1 MARSSSRWQ
10 DLGLINI
17 KRERLFDK
25 EKKNRPGINIGI
37 KESHIGQVWPALAVG
52 WWRKS
57 PSEKQNKKWGVS
69 VDNNGRENARAAKRE
84 RAHTEL
90 NRCVFPS
97 AMVRPGTKTF
107 FFSLLLL
114 KIRHLVSLPFD
125 FVCVLKSWTERKG
138 KDYNHF
144 SPSFFFSSPSS
155 HIWFWRGEKT
165 IALMQLVHIF
175 RTLACNAHEHT
186 CCKCANGGLC
196 RWYNQLSKACVG
208 FFRRCEGH

>member
-1 MARSSSRWQ
+1 MAKIPIGETKQKMGSECRQQWE
-10 DLGLINI
+10 
-17 KRERLFDK
+17 RER
-25 EKKNRPGINIGI
+25 
-37 KESHIGQVWPALAVG
+37 
-52 WWRKS
+52 
-57 PSEKQNKKWGVS
+57 
-69 VDNNGRENARAAKRE
+69 ARCEERE

-196 RWYNQLSKACVG
+196 RWYNQLSKACWVFSTLWRPLG
-208 FFRRCEGH
+208 PYGLKVYYWKK